1 MTACKDSQATSGKK
15 AVSATLAGVLA
26 VGLVPAVALADEAV
40 EVTEEDGITELNAT
54 ANGIL
59 NGTIVLK
66 AGQTAGQV
74 FPSSA
79 TPNYLIGAA
88 VQLQGTTG
96 ASNQVSQDE
105 IADVVADAN
114 WYYVKVDSL
123 QAATDFVDQNGN
135 KLKLNLKQEGTAP
148 DFTNAIPYTAGMGN
162 LPSGEWAL
170 VMGKIDGTS
179 VAPVTTQAVTFTA
192 KAASLADASIYE
204 MKSDATDF
212 SDTTFTFNNDAWAFG
227 SAYNPDANTL
237 NLVLDGK
244 ALTQGADYT
253 VSVYDSKGNPVAA
266 AGPKYAGTY
275 RVVFNGKGD
284 YAGDKQ
290 IEKTL
295 TIAPL
300 NLSNAKVYYAAV
312 QKPTGDGAITEAA
325 ISATTTT
332 VNGMTLTDLGLA
344 AGAAPDISYYIKAS
358 QLTTATVGGYDV
370 TFTPDIPSSVEA
382 TSPGLSASFTGTAS
396 GTLNVVTNGT
406 PLAETAFTF
415 NGKAIGVAGTGVDE
429 ITIDYSAKNPSAP
442 TYNKWDGSLVKVM
455 NGLDEVDPTAY
466 TIQVLDSE
474 GNDVGVAGL
483 ANKGSYTLSVIID
496 PANTDPAYAF
506 AGKSNPMDVTVT
518 YGTVDSIDIAYTADG
533 KFLPT
538 PSGKAEVTYTGS
550 PIAIGTNVKF
560 DGKDVPASEYTVA
573 ITKDG
578 KAVDQVLDAG
588 EYAITVKSDKY
599 TLADSVTLTVKP
611 MGVTPVEI
619 EDSVKVAYGTPSI
632 SYPTLFYTGSDLTPT
647 FTFKK
652 GADGDKV
659 EVPADS
665 YVLSYKY
672 AKKQGETD
680 GSATQPSLW
689 KSVDSIKEAGTY
701 EVTIS
706 DASDKDNYT
715 VGISNPNP
723 FILVVNDGDVFIDVP
738 ADAWFATPIYKA
750 AALEYMS
757 GYAGTHTFGPYDDIT
772 RGQVA
777 CVLFNMAGATATDF
791 TPTYTEDKG
800 VVTGFSD
807 VDGHMYYATAI
818 AWAKQTGVIN
828 GFAGTDQ
835 FGPDQNI
842 TREQFAAMLANYA
855 KMAKDYDFDASQT
868 GEVLGSM
875 PDGSAVSDWAR
886 ESVAWAVAGKV
897 MGNGGTIN
905 PLHQIPR
912 AEVAAMAVNYQPER
926 PDTIL

>member
-114 WYYVKVDSL
+114 WYYVKVVSS
-123 QAATDFVDQNGN
+123 QTATDFVDQNGN
-135 KLKLNLKQEGTAP
+135 KLKLNLEQEGTAP

-192 KAASLADASIYE
+192 QAASLADASIYE
-204 MKSDATDF
+204 VKSDDTDF
-212 SDTTFTFNNDAWAFG
+212 SDTTFTFNNDAWDFG
-227 SAYNPDANTL
+227 DAEGDL

-244 ALTQGADYT
+244 ALEEGTDY
-253 VSVYDSKGNPVAA
+253 VAKMYDSSGNPMTDGV
-266 AGPKYAGTY
+266 KYAGTY
-275 RVVFNGKGD
+275 RVVIDGKGK
-284 YAGDKQ
+284 YAGAKN

-312 QKPTGDGAITEAA
+312 QKPGTDGDAVTEAA
-325 ISATTTT
+325 INKATTTI
-332 VNGMTLTDLGLA
+332 NGMALADLGLSD
-344 AGAAPDISYYIKAS
+344 GANDYYIKAS

-382 TSPGLSASFTGTAS
+382 ANPGLSASFTGTAS

-406 PLAETAFTF
+406 PLAAGNFTF
-415 NGKAIGVAGTGVDE
+415 DGKAIGVATTGVE
-429 ITIDYSAKNPSAP
+429 KITIDYSAKKPTAP
-442 TYNKWDGSLVKVM
+442 TYNKWDSSLIEVTDAA
-455 NGLDEVDPTAY
+455 GEALDSSAY

-483 ANKGSYTLSVIID
+483 ANKGSYTLSVVID
-496 PANTDPAYAF
+496 PANTDPAYDF
-506 AGKSNPMDVTVT
+506 AGKSNPMAVTVT
-518 YGTVDSIDIAYTADG
+518 YGTVNSIDIAYTADG

-538 PSGKAEVTYTGS
+538 PGGKAEVTYTGS

-560 DGKDVPASEYTVA
+560 QGKDVPASEYTVT

-611 MGVTPVEI
+611 MDVTPVEI
-619 EDSVKVAYGTPSI
+619 KDSVKVAYGTPSI
-632 SYPTLFYTGSDLTPT
+632 NYPTLFYTGSDLTPT

-659 EVPADS
+659 EVPTDS

-672 AKKQGETD
+672 AKKQGETN
-680 GSATQPSLW
+680 GSVADSSLW

-706 DASDKDNYT
+706 DASTKDNYT
-715 VGISNPNP
+715 IGSSTPNP

-738 ADAWFATPIYKA
+738 ADAWFATPVYKA

-926 PDTIL
+926 PDTIM